1 MNQHNISVESLAADD
16 TFQKYCLAPEPKDVE
31 YWDNW
36 LAENP
41 SHRSTFVAAKEMIN
55 NLSFQLSNEEVQAE
69 FDFFQKQISQNNS
82 SAEPTSRSLQ
92 PAPRNNFRFWISR
105 VAAVFLLAILAIGI
119 WQWQSPELSEIATE
133 FGKTNSFQLS
143 DGSEVVLNA
152 NSKIKFS
159 EKWNSTETREVWLD
173 GEAFF
178 EVKHAENQPFV
189 VHTEKGDVE
198 VLGTEFNVM
207 QRSDDFNVTLVS
219 GKVQLE
225 LPNKTKINLQ
235 PNDQFSMNKNT
246 INHTQIDIEGVTA
259 WRYDKMIFKNASIEK
274 IITRLENDFGW
285 KVKVKNAELLKR
297 KINASIP
304 ENNPD
309 LLLEALSAIYDLKI
323 KKLNDKNYVIE

>member
-1 MNQHNISVESLAADD
+1 MNQFNFSVESLAADD
-16 TFQKYCLAPEPKDVE
+16 SFQKYCLAPEPKDVE

-36 LAENP
+36 LAKNQE
-41 SHRSTFVAAKEMIN
+41 HRTTFIAAKEIVN
-55 NLSFQLSNEEVQAE
+55 NLSFQLSRGEVQAE
-69 FDFFQKQISQNNS
+69 FDLFQKNI
-82 SAEPTSRSLQ
+82 SLQ
-92 PAPRNNFRFWISR
+92 EDKISPTIKSHRTIPTWIFR
-105 VAAVFLLAILAIGI
+105 VAAVFLVAIMAWGI
-119 WQWQSPELSEIATE
+119 WQWQTPNLSEIVTE
-133 FGKTNSFQLS
+133 FGETNSFQLS

-159 EKWNSTETREVWLD
+159 ENWNSTEMREVWLN

-178 EVKHAENQPFV
+178 EIKHAANQPFI
-189 VHTEKGDVE
+189 VHTQKGDVE

-219 GKVQLE
+219 GKVHLE

-235 PNDQFSMNKNT
+235 PNDQFQIHDKT
-246 INHTQIDIEGVTA
+246 ISHTQVDVESVTA
-259 WRYDKMIFKNASIEK
+259 WRYDKMVFKNASIEN
-274 IITRLENDFGW
+274 IISRLENDFGW
-285 KVKVKNAELLKR
+285 QIKLNNQEILKR

-323 KKLNDKNYVIE
+323 KKIGEKDYVIE